1 MAQLFVVKLV
11 FADAKRLSS
20 TSTVSL
26 STSTQQ
32 PAQKQI
38 DVAIKIPEESILQAV
53 FLYQRL

>member
-38 DVAIKIPEESILQAV
+38 DVAIKIPEESIL
-53 FLYQRL
+53 